1 MIHTAL
7 DPELER
13 MVRNVLV
20 RRRDSLEG
28 VHDAAAV
35 LIDNATGEI
44 RVMIGTLDFHDPR
57 GGQVNAALA
66 SRSAGSALKPFLYA
80 EAAGGGILI
89 AETVLDDSPLRYGDY
104 APGNYDAS

>member
-35 LIDNATGEI
+35 LIDNATGGNP
-44 RVMIGTLDFHDPR
+44 RHDR
-57 GGQVNAALA
+57 HTGF
-66 SRSAGSALKPFLYA
+66 S
-80 EAAGGGILI
+80 
-89 AETVLDDSPLRYGDY
+89 
-104 APGNYDAS
+104 